1 MKDCVGTLHSAFSEL
16 IMSFDLDNPG
26 FSALSPSD
34 TQPVSTPEVS
44 LQPRTASSPSTPS
57 SGESTRRICPRC
69 HGRMSSLALDKHT
82 FCFKC
87 RGAECDSQNKCDEC
101 MSWSSGEMEAY
112 VKLRKSLE

>member
-1 MKDCVGTLHSAFSEL
+1 MKDCVGKLHSAFSEL

-26 FSALSPSD
+26 FSASSPSD

-44 LQPRTASSPSTPS
+44 LQPRTASSPS

-87 RGAECDSQNKCDEC
+87 CGAECDSQNKCDEC